1 MDISMLTASQEE
13 RARNLLNKLDAL
25 SPDRRETALTMCNFF
40 IDGMNAQKR
49 LEQATT
55 EAAG

>member
-1 MDISMLTASQEE
+1 MLTASQEE